1 MACEIHEGDIGTTL
15 TVTVTDCGT
24 TLDISTATSLS
35 IFIKKP
41 DGTLLTRTGIF
52 TTDGTD
58 GKIYYVTVAGDTDVA
73 GTYKIQ
79 GRVTFPST
87 ASYYTS
93 SATFHVE
100 CNL

>member
-1 MACEIHEGDIGTTL
+1 MACDIHEDDIGTTL
-15 TVTVTDCGT
+15 TLTITDCGT
-24 TLDISTATSLS
+24 TLDISTASSLS
-35 IFIKKP
+35 IFIRKP
-41 DGTLLTRTGIF
+41 DGTLLTRTGVF

-79 GRVTFPST
+79 GKVTFPST
-87 ASYYTS
+87 ASYYTN

-100 CNL
+100 RNL